1 MNVLV
6 TVIHVLMILIFT
18 ILGFLVDNVI
28 GSSPLQVKMS
38 ATWVCFGG
46 FLDIVVSYMMFFI
59 FDENR
64 EMMTNLVKDYRFR
77 LTYQVYDVIKVNE
90 TE

>member
-6 TVIHVLMILIFT
+6 TVIHVMMILIFT

-28 GSSPLQVKMS
+28 ESGLLQIKLN
-38 ATWVCFGG
+38 AAWICFGG

-64 EMMTNLVKDYRFR
+64 EMATNLVKDYRFR
-77 LTYQVYDVIKVNE
+77 VTYQVYDVIKVNE